1 MRFDHCRDL
10 FRGFVSKY
18 KEILTKYS
26 PGARDTNNLFE
37 FPDKTE
43 LENSRCT
50 ILHVHISYVIIEII
64 CYYGDKS
71 PSCQSRIV
79 IG

>member
-10 FRGFVSKY
+10 FMGFVSKY
-18 KEILTKYS
+18 QEILTKYS
-26 PGARDTNNLFE
+26 PGARESTDLFE

-50 ILHVHISYVIIEII
+50 ILHTKKKIKII
-64 CYYGDKS
+64 K
-71 PSCQSRIV
+71 
-79 IG
+79 